1 MVRYFSLTLSALVAL
16 SSVAQ
21 TSDLVLFS
29 DDGSKFT
36 LVIDGDVK
44 NAEPAARVVA
54 TGIKTETP
62 VLMVKFADAGIEP
75 IRQSGYL
82 TLGKEYTMMVT
93 TNKKGARVLRP
104 TGEAALGTAA
114 AAEPAKPK
122 PTTFQ
127 EDAPKATST
136 TVVHEVDVPSDEVIT
151 TTTVVEEGDMDGTGE
166 NININMGVNGVGF
179 NMNVKVDDGMGGANT
194 NTTTKTTRTTTTT
207 TTQTNSKPEPIIDTR
222 PVVKEPTGY
231 TMPGYTGRA
240 GCEMPMSATEFADVK
255 KSIES
260 KSFED
265 TKMTMAKQI
274 GSGRCFTV
282 DQVKGMMGL
291 FSFEDSKLDFAKY
304 AYERTFDIDNYF
316 KVNDVFTFESSVDD
330 LNAYIQAR

>member
-1 MVRYFSLTLSALVAL
+1 MARLSTLCSAALFTLS
-16 SSVAQ
+16 SFAQ
-21 TSDLVLFS
+21 TSDLVLFA
-29 DDGSKFT
+29 DDGTKFT

-44 NAEPAARVVA
+44 NAEPAARVVVI
-54 TGIKTETP
+54 GIKTETP
-62 VLMVKFADAGIEP
+62 VLMVKFADAGIAP

-82 TLGKEYTMMVT
+82 PLGKEYTMMVT

-114 AAEPAKPK
+114 SAEPVKSKPVEFK
-122 PTTFQ
+122 
-127 EDAPKATST
+127 DDNST
-136 TVVHEVDVPSDEVIT
+136 VIVEETIGPVGAEKVT
-151 TTTVVEEGDMDGTGE
+151 TTTVVEQDGDVDGE
-166 NININMGVNGVGF
+166 NVNIKMDVDGIGF
-179 NMNVKVDDGMGGANT
+179 NMNVKVDDDMGGSS
-194 NTTTKTTRTTTTT
+194 TTTTTRTTTTT
-207 TTQTNSKPEPIIDTR
+207 TTHTTSKPEPIIDTR
-222 PVVKEPTGY
+222 PVVKEPAVY
-231 TMPGYTGRA
+231 HMPGYTGRT
-240 GCEMPMSATEFADVK
+240 GCSWPMTESEFTDVK

-260 KSFED
+260 KSFEE

-316 KVNDVFTFESSVDD
+316 KVNDAFTFESSVDD
-330 LNAYIQAR
+330 LNSYIQAR